1 MHRAGL
7 EVTRQ
12 PGSSA
17 SVGMMATAAGL
28 LILLAVK
35 TMSTRAAKFNPYL
48 HGSARWAEQRDI
60 EAAGL
65 MPRQYSLFE
74 KLRGKATR
82 ASAGVYMGAWM
93 DQQGRRHYLRHNG
106 PEHILCYA
114 PTCSGKGV
122 GLIVPTLLSWPDSAV
137 ITDLEG
143 ELWAL
148 TAGGGRSTPTA
159 RPTDKARLRPLMRI
173 LLNMIVRLLA
183 ERMDFEKGRAKAHYK
198 HRLLMMLDEFPSLG
212 KLEILQESLAY
223 LAGYGIKCY
232 LICQEL
238 RN

>member
-1 MHRAGL
+1 M
-7 EVTRQ
+7 
-12 PGSSA
+12 
-17 SVGMMATAAGL
+17 
-28 LILLAVK
+28 
-35 TMSTRAAKFNPYL
+35 
-48 HGSARWAEQRDI
+48 
-60 EAAGL
+60 
-65 MPRQYSLFE
+65 
-74 KLRGKATR
+74 
-82 ASAGVYMGAWM
+82 
-93 DQQGRRHYLRHNG
+93 
-106 PEHILCYA
+106 
-114 PTCSGKGV
+114 

-137 ITDLEG
+137 ITYLEG